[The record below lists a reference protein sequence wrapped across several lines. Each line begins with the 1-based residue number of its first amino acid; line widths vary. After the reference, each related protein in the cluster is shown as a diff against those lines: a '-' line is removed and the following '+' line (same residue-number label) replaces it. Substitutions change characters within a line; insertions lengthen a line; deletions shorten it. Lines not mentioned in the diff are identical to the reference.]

1 MRKQFN
7 GTDRKLQLMPMMTSL
22 PVAIPERHPF
32 HLDPGRKNQLS
43 ITEAS
48 EVEEGQ
54 EEGRE
59 GGRRER
65 GGESVGWREGRR
77 EGG

>member
-1 MRKQFN
+1 
-7 GTDRKLQLMPMMTSL
+7 MPMMTLL
-22 PVAIPERHPF
+22 PVAILERHPF

-54 EEGRE
+54 KEGRE
-59 GGRRER
+59 ERER
-65 GGESVGWREGRR
+65 GRECRSEGRKER
-77 EGG
+77 GRVGRRR

>member
-1 MRKQFN
+1 
-7 GTDRKLQLMPMMTSL
+7 MPMMTLL
-22 PVAIPERHPF
+22 PVAILERHPF

-54 EEGRE
+54 KEEGWNDGRMDERGE
-59 GGRRER
+59 GGR
-65 GGESVGWREGRR
+65 
-77 EGG
+77 